1 MSSKTKEK
9 LALIKKFMDPKSI
22 DLESIKSIKSV
33 GKLPVSSFKFLSK
46 EDGENL
52 KYLLKISKISDLLK
66 IDRQK
71 PFKKVGRAK
80 AKKAKLSKIK
90 KEDPEFKERLKQA
103 VTISIILEKIIR
115 EDATQKR
122 LDQKVI
128 VVGLN
133 NAGKTAILSKFGGR
147 LGIKDLASLKPTRG
161 VNRQE
166 IKTKNLNLHLWDF
179 GGQIDHREE
188 YLQSPEKYFFGID
201 LIIYVIDIQDSER
214 YEESIEYFNKIID
227 NVIKLKESPHI
238 LIFIHKLDPDIK
250 ENDEVVLNV
259 ELVKEMVKNALKDKE
274 MNYDIYVS
282 SIYSMISN
290 EPQFSKF
297 IKDVMSDSSTI
308 EDPTKIKIEQIGAMV
323 EKALN
328 AIIQLSSTMMAL
340 EKRIEDIEQPKRSRA
355 TKKRS
360 QEELPTPEYSK
371 VVLPPP
377 PPPSMAKKPKAPDLE
392 TGQGL
397 RTTIMSELKDMFVKK
412 GINRR
417 YDLQD

>member
-1 MSSKTKEK
+1 MAAKTKEK
-9 LALIKKFMDPKSI
+9 LALIKKFMEPKSI
-22 DLESIKSIKSV
+22 DLESIKSVKSI
-33 GKLPVSSFKFLSK
+33 GKLPVSSFKFLSE

-80 AKKAKLSKIK
+80 AKKEKLNKIK
-90 KEDPEFKERLKQA
+90 KEDPDFRERLKQA
-103 VTISIILEKIIR
+103 VTISLIIEKIGR
-115 EDATQKR
+115 EDITRER

-147 LGIKDLASLKPTRG
+147 LGIKDLATLKPTRG

-166 IKTKNLNLHLWDF
+166 IKTKNLNIHLWDF

-188 YLQSPEKYFFGID
+188 YLQTPEKYFFGID
-201 LIIYVIDIQDSER
+201 LIIYVIDIQDPER
-214 YEESIEYFNKIID
+214 YEESIDYFTKIIE
-227 NVIKLKESPHI
+227 NTIKLKESPHI
-238 LIFIHKLDPDIK
+238 LIFIHKLDPDIR
-250 ENDEVVLNV
+250 ENDEVLLNV
-259 ELVKEMVKNALKDKE
+259 ELVKEMIKEILKDKDL
-274 MNYDIYVS
+274 NYDIYVS

-297 IKDVMSDSSTI
+297 IKDVMSDSSTL
-308 EDPTKIKIEQIGAMV
+308 EDPTKVKIEQIGGMI

-328 AIIQLSSTMMAL
+328 AIIQISSTMIAL
-340 EKRIEDIEQPKRSRA
+340 EKRIDSLEQPRKGRT
-355 TKKRS
+355 TKKDA
-360 QEELPTPEYSK
+360 QEDLPTPEYSK
-371 VVLPPP
+371 VVAPPP
-377 PPPSMAKKPKAPDLE
+377 PPPSKLKKPKVPSIE
-392 TGQGL
+392 RGQGL

-412 GINRR
+412 GLHRK
-417 YDLQD
+417 YDF